1 MLIDELQGI
10 LDRHKPWL
18 VITGAG
24 VSLNSGIPTY
34 RDDNGDWLRS
44 DPIRHHEFLQCE
56 DKRKRYWAR
65 SAVGWPAVER
75 AQPNDVHYAFA
86 ELERRGYIA
95 GLITQNV
102 DRLHQRA
109 GQQKVIDL
117 HGRLDRVRCL
127 SCGQYEARRHLQVR
141 LLALNPFLKSFT
153 AELAPDGDAY
163 VEDEII
169 KRITPVNCLICG
181 GILMPDVVFFGG
193 AVPKRTNLA
202 TAQLY
207 QRGNG
212 VLVVGSSLM
221 VYSGFRFCKLAKQ
234 EGKPLMIIN
243 RGKTRAD
250 DVVDYKIERDC
261 LAVLAALVRCDFS
274 AY

>member
-1 MLIDELQGI
+1 MLIDELQLI

-24 VSLNSGIPTY
+24 ISLASGIPTY
-34 RDDNGDWLRS
+34 RDDKGDWLRS
-44 DPIRHHEFLQCE
+44 DPIKHHEFIQYE

-65 SAVGWPAVER
+65 SALGWPPVER
-75 AQPNDVHYAFA
+75 AQPNEVHYAFA
-86 ELERRGYIA
+86 KLEQYGNFV

-109 GQQKVIDL
+109 GQQNVIDL

-127 SCGQYEARRHLQVR
+127 SCGQYEARRQLQVR
-141 LLALNPFLKSFT
+141 LLQHNPFLMPLT
-153 AELAPDGDAY
+153 ASLAPDGDAY

-169 KRITPVNCLICG
+169 ERMTQVNCLICG

-193 AVPKRTNLA
+193 TVPQQTNFA

-207 QRGNG
+207 ERSKG

-221 VYSGFRFCKLAKQ
+221 VYSSFRFCKQANQ
-234 EGKPLMIIN
+234 DGKPLMIIN

-250 DVVDYKIERDC
+250 DFADYKVERDC
-261 LAVLAALVRCDFS
+261 QSVFSALVDD
-274 AY
+274 

>member
-1 MLIDELQGI
+1 MLIDALRSV

-18 VITGAG
+18 IITGAG
-24 VSLNSGIPTY
+24 ISLNSGIPTY

-44 DPIRHHEFLQCE
+44 DPIKHHEFIQYE

-65 SAVGWPAVER
+65 SAVGWPPVER
-75 AQPNDVHYAFA
+75 AQPNGVHYALA
-86 ELERRGYIA
+86 ELERCGYLA

-109 GQQKVIDL
+109 GQQNVIDL

-127 SCGQYEARRHLQVR
+127 SCGKYEARRQLQVR
-141 LLALNPFLKSFT
+141 LLRRNPFLTPLT

-163 VEDEII
+163 VEDEIV
-169 KRITPVNCLICG
+169 KRIALVNCLTCG

-193 AVPKRTNLA
+193 AVSRQTNLD

-207 QRGNG
+207 EQSNG
-212 VLVVGSSLM
+212 VLAVGSSLM

-234 EGKPLMIIN
+234 DGKPLMIIN

-250 DVVDYKIERDC
+250 DFVDYKIERDC
-261 LAVLAALVRCDFS
+261 QPVLSALIDH
-274 AY
+274 